1 MFFLFVLSGL
11 VMIFI
16 LFKPL
21 DIKEQKF
28 VDVPLFEIVNF
39 VMHELTSEGL
49 KTFMTGDKTLRYTD
63 RYTVKNIDFTDD
75 SKGHISNMK
84 ADRGLYK
91 DDIVDLDGNISY
103 VREDGLAFESQTMT
117 YNTTTSIA
125 KTDSDYVAFRGKST
139 MKGSSLEYNSVKNKI
154 KSDNVFITYRL
165 KEEN

>member
-1 MFFLFVLSGL
+1 
-11 VMIFI
+11 MIFI

-21 DIKEQKF
+21 SIKQQEF

-39 VMHELTSEGL
+39 VMHELTAQGL
-49 KTFMTGDKTLRYTD
+49 KTYMTGDKTLRYND
-63 RYTVKNIDFTDD
+63 RYTVESIDFTDD

-91 DDIVDLDGNISY
+91 NDVVDLDGNISY

-117 YNTTTSIA
+117 YDTNTSIA
-125 KTDSDYVAFRGKST
+125 KTDNNYVAFRGKST
-139 MKGSSLEYNSVKNKI
+139 MKGSSLEYDSAKNKI
-154 KSDNVFITYRL
+154 KSDNVFITYQL